1 LLGTHSNQKFLIS
14 PMSDMHAM
22 LDYKK
27 TARLDKRS
35 FEFVEKSNLNFSKFV
50 RKKVSELME
59 KEKK

>member
-1 LLGTHSNQKFLIS
+1 
-14 PMSDMHAM
+14 M